1 MLKKKIICTS
11 LTGTL
16 GDNGR
21 MVGCCHGNSCPISLT
36 WPQFWYISIGY
47 HPRLP
52 PSHSPFLTLLHPHW
66 SPTSSFKAPGR
77 VQSQGLRLAV
87 PSCLEGFSSR
97 HLTRLFPPSS
107 LFFFFF
113 LNSSYFWLLWVFVA
127 VPWLSLAAAG
137 RGSSW
142 LRCVGFSQQW
152 LLLLPSTGS
161 RHAGSVV
168 AAAPRH
174 VGFSRS
180 RDQIR
185 VPYIGNS

>member
-1 MLKKKIICTS
+1 MATVAPFPS
-11 LTGTL
+11 RGPSF
-16 GDNGR
+16 G
-21 MVGCCHGNSCPISLT
+21 ISASDT
-36 WPQFWYISIGY
+36 TRGS
-47 HPRLP
+47 LP
-52 PSHSPFLTLLHPHW
+52 PTPPFSLCSTHTDLQPLP
-66 SPTSSFKAPGR
+66 SKPQAGSSLR
-77 VQSQGLRLAV
+77 VFALAV

-107 LFFFFF
+107 LFFFF
-113 LNSSYFWLLWVFVA
+113 NSSYFWLLWVFVA

-152 LLLLPSTGS
+152 LLLLPSMGS

-168 AAAPRH
+168 VAAPRH
-174 VGFSRS
+174 VGFSRT

>member
-1 MLKKKIICTS
+1 
-11 LTGTL
+11 
-16 GDNGR
+16 
-21 MVGCCHGNSCPISLT
+21 MVGCCHGNTCPISLT

-47 HPRLP
+47 HPWLP
-52 PSHSPFLTLLHPHW
+52 PSHSPFLILLHPHW

-77 VQSQGLRLAV
+77 VQSQGLCTSCSLLPGRV
-87 PSCLEGFSSR
+87 FFQTPNQIIPSFKS
-97 HLTRLFPPSS
+97 
-107 LFFFFF
+107 FFFF

-127 VPWLSLAAAG
+127 VRWLSLVAAG

-152 LLLLPSTGS
+152 LLLLLSTGS

-168 AAAPRH
+168 VAAPRH
-174 VGFSRS
+174 VGFSRT